1 MTPVRDQSDASMP
14 APDGPSPTRE
24 SASSEPANRLNLLLS
39 FSGWQRES
47 WADRLPT
54 LLEPMGVTALR
65 ADTGRQATEV
75 IQTHPIHIAVVDL
88 GLPLDLRDEAG
99 SAEEGGLRLLDVL
112 RRLDPTPPTVVV
124 KRGRSHRDDTRELN
138 AALRT
143 GAFAVVDRPAS
154 ARGLE
159 TMLDVLA
166 RALTRFYQGRWPTQ
180 RT

>member
-1 MTPVRDQSDASMP
+1 MTPVRDQSDTPNP
-14 APDGPSPTRE
+14 AEDRLSVRRDKPS
-24 SASSEPANRLNLLLS
+24 RLNLLLS

-54 LLEPMGVTALR
+54 LLKHMGITALR
-65 ADTGRQATEV
+65 ADTGKHATEV

-88 GLPLDLRDEAG
+88 GLPLDLRDETG

-112 RRLDPTPPTVVV
+112 RRLQPAPPTVVV

-138 AALRT
+138 AALHT
-143 GAFAVVDRPAS
+143 GAFAVIDRPATT
-154 ARGLE
+154 RGLE

-166 RALTRFYQGRWPTQ
+166 RALSRYYKGRWPTQ
-180 RT
+180 HNT